1 MSDLLWEWIPWGYRI
16 LLEIETWRTP
26 AMDHFFSGITA
37 LGDERFNIILLCVL
51 YWCFGKHVGL
61 GVGYAFLCSTYA
73 NSSIK
78 ELFVIPRPD
87 DPALS
92 QTLSS
97 ANITQTVTPILQVPS
112 SPSWPSGHS
121 QGAIVTWGYLAQR
134 VKTSWFWIAAGLL
147 AAMIAFSR
155 MYGGVHFPQDIVG
168 GVLIGLVFLVL
179 WLRFEPLA
187 LSLFAGR
194 PLATTLGLALA
205 IGLVGLLLN
214 PSSDGAM
221 VVGAAVGLTVGGVLE
236 KRALRFSPGGAWWI
250 RIVRGLLGLIV
261 VFGAYAGLSA
271 IFGLV
276 DGEPPL
282 PGLRALRYALL
293 AVVGT
298 LGAPWLF
305 LQVGL
310 AEREEGMEHGGQD

>member
-1 MSDLLWEWIPWGYRI
+1 MTDLLWEWIPWGYRA

-26 AMDHFFSGITA
+26 AMDTLFPAISA

-51 YWCFGKHVGL
+51 YWCIGKHVGL
-61 GVGYAFLCSTYA
+61 GVGYAFLCSSYA

-78 ELFVIPRPD
+78 GLFAIPRPG

-97 ANITQTVTPILQVPS
+97 ANITQTVTPILLEPS

-134 VKTSWFWIAAGLL
+134 VQKGWFWIAAGLL

-155 MYGGVHFPQDIVG
+155 VYGGVHCPQDIVG

-179 WLRFEPLA
+179 WLRFEPWA
-187 LSLFAGR
+187 QTLFAGR
-194 PLATTLGLALA
+194 PLAATLGFAMA

-221 VVGAAVGLTVGGVLE
+221 VVGAAVGLTVGGALE
-236 KRALRFSPGGAWWI
+236 KRVLRFSPGGAWW
-250 RIVRGLLGLIV
+250 RRAVRGLVGLIV

-271 IFGLV
+271 LFGLV
-276 DGEPPL
+276 DSEPPL
-282 PGLRALRYALL
+282 LGLRALRYALL
-293 AVVGT
+293 ALVGT

-305 LQVGL
+305 LRVGL
-310 AEREEGMEHGGQD
+310 AEQEEGMEHGRQD